1 MHSNAASVHTTMQL
15 RATNTTMQVHAA
27 SIGNARHHEQ
37 RPKAAVNGE
46 GDSGTRDGGG
56 GVKMKATAA
65 VAAQRDG
72 EGGRWR
78 PRSWCQQAGED
89 CRRAEL
95 RAMVAEGAERSCR
108 CRCCCCCCCCCC
120 CSADGRSLRPLS
132 PCAREERFR
141 VTNLVSRSASLAY

>member
-1 MHSNAASVHTTMQL
+1 MQL

-72 EGGRWR
+72 EGG
-78 PRSWCQQAGED
+78 SASTLAFM
-89 CRRAEL
+89 RRAFNFDL
-95 RAMVAEGAERSCR
+95 S
-108 CRCCCCCCCCCC
+108 
-120 CSADGRSLRPLS
+120 RP
-132 PCAREERFR
+132 
-141 VTNLVSRSASLAY
+141 

>member
-1 MHSNAASVHTTMQL
+1 MQL

-56 GVKMKATAA
+56 GVQMKATAA

-72 EGGRWR
+72 EGGSGRAVLMVPVGAVAMR
-78 PRSWCQQAGED
+78 
-89 CRRAEL
+89 RRAGGCSWRSRGSREPRDGLGGDSQHPSPEL
-95 RAMVAEGAERSCR
+95 LQNFGVM
-108 CRCCCCCCCCCC
+108 
-120 CSADGRSLRPLS
+120 LILL
-132 PCAREERFR
+132 
-141 VTNLVSRSASLAY
+141 TLVLDYFPK